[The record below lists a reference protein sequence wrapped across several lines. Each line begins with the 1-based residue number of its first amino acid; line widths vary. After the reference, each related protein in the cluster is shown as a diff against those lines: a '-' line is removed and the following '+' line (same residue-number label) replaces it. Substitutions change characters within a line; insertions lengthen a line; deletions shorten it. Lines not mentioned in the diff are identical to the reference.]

1 MVSGQPETDEE
12 REARFAT
19 LRQALEKI
27 TLPEEVDSRAR
38 LTSIDAMAG
47 AGTSRTTRHSKARLA
62 EKSAR
67 LAAPAAE
74 PTVQR
79 DCYSPVPLNGERVA
93 TRCHLS
99 IFHSME
105 NCPSG
110 RQPGFSFMR
119 RAGLAAAPDWGGA
132 RTRS

>member
-67 LAAPAAE
+67 LAASAAK

-79 DCYSPVPLNGERVA
+79 DCCSPVPLNGERVTA
-93 TRCHLS
+93 RCHFQYS
-99 IFHSME
+99 ISIE
-105 NCPSG
+105 NCP
-110 RQPGFSFMR
+110 R
-119 RAGLAAAPDWGGA
+119 W
-132 RTRS
+132 